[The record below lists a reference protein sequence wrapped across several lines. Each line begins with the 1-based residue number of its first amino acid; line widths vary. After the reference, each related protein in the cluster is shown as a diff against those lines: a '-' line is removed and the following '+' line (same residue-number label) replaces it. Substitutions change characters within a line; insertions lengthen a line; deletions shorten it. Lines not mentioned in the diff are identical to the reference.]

1 VGVVLAASNFA
12 FRRLARLPGEMG
24 KDFSACQMGTGRSKR
39 FAEVA
44 RGGFQIASL
53 LGIKY
58 VNTFVEFDDNHD
70 RFLSVKVQ
78 SNAVPAWGEKHQEN
92 NTVGVSLWIRS

>member
-1 VGVVLAASNFA
+1 
-12 FRRLARLPGEMG
+12 MG
-24 KDFSACQMGTGRSKR
+24 KDLSACQVGIGRSKR
-39 FAEVA
+39 FAKVT

-58 VNTFVEFDDNHD
+58 VNTLVEFDDNHD

-78 SNAVPAWGEKHQEN
+78 TNAVSAWGEKHQEN
-92 NTVGVSLWIRS
+92 NTVGVGLWIRS